1 MRRLLAVVILMS
13 LPALAGA
20 AECGSM
26 KRTVE
31 GVSVDLAPPAGWVDV
46 CENNA
51 DLCAKLTQGYNPA
64 TVTTLAYFV
73 PAAEWPKPA
82 AEPPPG
88 GFTRFLIAQLAPAKK
103 PASLQALK
111 TLIKSQSA
119 VPAAQLEE
127 TLAKEKQAAL
137 GVFDESPSSISFGAA
152 MRREGGVTA
161 MSNTAMVLKDRVLS
175 LYAYVNVAGAAEV
188 EEVKALTRAWL
199 ACLRQANPS

>member
-1 MRRLLAVVILMS
+1 MRQLLAAMVLMGM
-13 LPALAGA
+13 PAMAGG
-20 AECGSM
+20 AECG
-26 KRTVE
+26 KTVRAAD
-31 GVSVDLAPPAGWVDV
+31 GVSFDLAPPAGWVDV

-51 DLCAKLTQGYNPA
+51 DLCAKLTQAYDPA

-82 AEPPPG
+82 PEPPPG

-111 TLIKSQSA
+111 TLIKTQSA
-119 VPAAQLEE
+119 VPAAELEE
-127 TLAKEKQAAL
+127 ALTKEKQASL

-152 MRREGGVTA
+152 VRREGGVLA

-175 LYAYVNVAGAAEV
+175 LYAYVNIASAAQAEQ
-188 EEVKALTRAWL
+188 VKALTTAWL